1 VFTQCPQCET
11 VFRLSAD
18 VLGAAGG
25 QVRCGRC
32 GEVFDALK
40 RLAEEPRMFA
50 IGESTL
56 EQEAR
61 AEHILESVDAE
72 PRAPEETAFES
83 FESTATEIAS
93 LEIQDVNPEDRWEEE
108 SPEVDAQAPELD
120 AQAPEV
126 DAQAPE
132 FAPHG
137 EHSLEFTLPPTE
149 LDRIFIEADPD
160 APLPD
165 QAGEAQENSSL
176 GAHAHVHAP
185 AAEDLSAAFLEPER
199 DFAPVTAPRGQ
210 RWPWV
215 TAVIILSVLL
225 AGQIV
230 HRNRE
235 SLASRGPLGAVLRTL
250 YLKLGNP
257 LPVPASL
264 SAYQLR
270 QWGAS
275 GDATASGALRV
286 RASILNTSGQMQPFP
301 LLRVTLAD
309 RFGAHIGSREFE
321 PAEYL
326 GNPLSRLLSPGER
339 ADASVEI
346 QDPGKNAEGFELDVC
361 LRDAD
366 GKVHCASDLAP

>member
-11 VFRLSAD
+11 VFRISAD

-32 GEVFDALK
+32 GEVFDSLK

-50 IGESTL
+50 IGESTF

-61 AEHILESVDAE
+61 AEHILESAEELPNAQPEEILELPASATAGIANLEILDEPTDVRWENELPDLDAPVAESAE
-72 PRAPEETAFES
+72 P
-83 FESTATEIAS
+83 ID
-93 LEIQDVNPEDRWEEE
+93 Q
-108 SPEVDAQAPELD
+108 
-120 AQAPEV
+120 
-126 DAQAPE
+126 
-132 FAPHG
+132 
-137 EHSLEFTLPPTE
+137 SLEFRLPPTE

-160 APLPD
+160 APLP
-165 QAGEAQENSSL
+165 GESRDMSAPDE
-176 GAHAHVHAP
+176 HARADVDMAADLHAP
-185 AAEDLSAAFLEPER
+185 SGEPYSGV
-199 DFAPVTAPRGQ
+199 AQTPVEMLTAPASSKAE
-210 RWPWV
+210 
-215 TAVIILSVLL
+215 AVRRLLWLVAGVALALLL
-225 AGQIV
+225 AAQFV

-235 SLASRGPLGAVLRTL
+235 WLASREPLSAPLRTL
-250 YLKLGNP
+250 YFRLGNP

-264 SAYQLR
+264 SGYQLR

-286 RASILNTSGQMQPFP
+286 RASILNTTTQMQPFP

-309 RFGAHIGSREFE
+309 RFGEHLGSRDFE

-326 GNPLSRLLSPGER
+326 GKPVTRLLTPGER
-339 ADASVEI
+339 ADATVEI

-361 LRDAD
+361 LRGAD
-366 GKVHCASDLAP
+366 GKLRCASDAAPQPR